1 MATPDRGV
9 RIEAIREAARLA
21 AEASSLRRVARQMGL
36 SPMGLKNFLDGRSP
50 YAATRRK
57 LTVWFVRHGTEGGV
71 DEDVARGALSLMLQG
86 LPDAGYEPGTQ
97 RLLAEVEDIHR
108 TFGTQPPAWV
118 RQLRTNDDEDS

>member
-1 MATPDRGV
+1 M
-9 RIEAIREAARLA
+9 
-21 AEASSLRRVARQMGL
+21 
-36 SPMGLKNFLDGRSP
+36 
-50 YAATRRK
+50 
-57 LTVWFVRHGTEGGV
+57 

-118 RQLRTNDDEDS
+118 RQLRTNDDEDG